1 MRVHVAFTPGEAAR
15 VPIGIVVDVLRA
27 TSTIVQALDAGY
39 RTVYCCAEIEEARA
53 LRDELGD
60 AILGGERGGD
70 PLPGFDLGNSPLEYL
85 SPMAEEVVLTT
96 TNGTRA
102 VVGAAANCD
111 HVLVGSMLNLDAV
124 AATARGR
131 GEDVEVVCAG
141 LRGGPSEDDAYCAG
155 RIAALLGGSRPRRR
169 SGLSSW
175 QRPTRLP
182 RRRFAPSEGSGRPS
196 PRKTWSG
203 AHARAS
209 ALSSLGSTACAEPP
223 RGSWPRRS
231 GRGARSR
238 RDPAGAAPR
247 QSPPRPR
254 LQPARVRGA
263 RRPRPR
269 RARRR

>member
-15 VPIGIVVDVLRA
+15 VPTGIVVDVLRA

-39 RTVYCCAEIEEARA
+39 RTVYCCAEVEEARA
-53 LRDELGD
+53 LKEEIGD
-60 AILGGERGGD
+60 AVLGGERGGN

-85 SPMAEEVVLTT
+85 SPQAEEVVITT

-155 RIAALLGGSRPRRR
+155 RIAALLGGEPTETAERALELAASYATTEEAFRTIRRVGETIAEEDLVWCARESVSAVVPRFDGMR
-169 SGLSSW
+169 G
-175 QRPTRLP
+175 TAARLV
-182 RRRFAPSEGSGRPS
+182 A
-196 PRKTWSG
+196 
-203 AHARAS
+203 
-209 ALSSLGSTACAEPP
+209 
-223 RGSWPRRS
+223 
-231 GRGARSR
+231 
-238 RDPAGAAPR
+238 
-247 QSPPRPR
+247 
-254 LQPARVRGA
+254 
-263 RRPRPR
+263 
-269 RARRR
+269 

>member
-15 VPIGIVVDVLRA
+15 VPTGIVVDVLRA

-39 RTVYCCAEIEEARA
+39 RTVYCCAEVEEARA
-53 LRDELGD
+53 LKEELGD
-60 AILGGERGGD
+60 AVLGGERGGN

-85 SPMAEEVVLTT
+85 SPQAEEVVITT

-155 RIAALLGGSRPRRR
+155 RIAALVGGEPTEAAERALELAASYATGEDAFRSIRRLGETVAEEDLVWCARESVSAVVPCFDGMR
-169 SGLSSW
+169 G
-175 QRPTRLP
+175 TAARL
-182 RRRFAPSEGSGRPS
+182 
-196 PRKTWSG
+196 
-203 AHARAS
+203 
-209 ALSSLGSTACAEPP
+209 
-223 RGSWPRRS
+223 
-231 GRGARSR
+231 
-238 RDPAGAAPR
+238 
-247 QSPPRPR
+247 
-254 LQPARVRGA
+254 VV
-263 RRPRPR
+263 
-269 RARRR
+269 

>member
-15 VPIGIVVDVLRA
+15 VPTGIVVDVLRA

-39 RTVYCCAEIEEARA
+39 RTVYCCAEVEEARA
-53 LRDELGD
+53 LKEELGD
-60 AILGGERGGD
+60 AVLGGERGGN

-85 SPMAEEVVLTT
+85 SPQAEEVVITT

-155 RIAALLGGSRPRRR
+155 RIVALLGGEPTETAERALELAASYATTEEAFRTIRRVGETIAEEDLVWCARESVSAVVPRFEGMR
-169 SGLSSW
+169 G
-175 QRPTRLP
+175 TAARLV
-182 RRRFAPSEGSGRPS
+182 A
-196 PRKTWSG
+196 
-203 AHARAS
+203 
-209 ALSSLGSTACAEPP
+209 
-223 RGSWPRRS
+223 
-231 GRGARSR
+231 
-238 RDPAGAAPR
+238 
-247 QSPPRPR
+247 
-254 LQPARVRGA
+254 
-263 RRPRPR
+263 
-269 RARRR
+269 